1 MATRN
6 QDWYDLNTGRSYPV
20 ADDATLIDSAGG
32 RLPNHII
39 CDLHI
44 LFPELAG
51 EYAYLGAVTVSS
63 NLVSVIVMASPGVA
77 GRSTVAL
84 AAVNLTKP
92 ITKYRHY
99 PLEALYPGVGG
110 WIVFGEGIDENY
122 QGRFGRA
129 SQSRLVEK
137 TARKYPELPI
147 PNVGKAGNNS
157 PLTGLVLLEAGND
170 MEIVSE
176 CREIPAHP
184 VPSHSS
190 YYCGGDELGTQ
201 VRDVIVFRL
210 RSNTAEEENVFNKYK
225 GRCGARP
232 ESLSCGDPQPIQFL
246 GPVSPDCC
254 GNINLELRGCMLAS
268 RVTREDTD
276 VACGVVVDCDLDIDE
291 ACVTAKYLPE
301 EDGKLPTEYD
311 DLCASVSEIV
321 EAPEGDFVWL
331 SDSFQYTGATSDL
344 ADRILDGYGYPFGEA
359 GGGEEWAS
367 TVPSNYQEHANDY
380 VEVTGGPAVGVPA
393 LVDFD
398 IPNAS
403 VVVSMTFGT
412 LLFQNT
418 YIGTPIAL
426 DNDNFLKGTV
436 TRLTVGTDVLQLW
449 KLTAG
454 VWAQIGGDTLLPE
467 ELDNSNVY
475 RLTTFY
481 DSVNARIRLYE
492 VVVGQ
497 ADRLIESKDSV
508 HGVDL
513 TTYNKAGIY
522 GWTAGALLVVRVHSF
537 YAGLHE
543 ASLDAQ
549 PIAADPTLPKSPAI
563 VGDWAI
569 QQGQFTWNA
578 GVFTSSSLA
587 MTNLATF
594 EPAVPPVGTIGR
606 FAETEFQILEGDAG
620 DKHHAGVVIN
630 YRETSVGSGV
640 YQFWLVDVDW
650 DGIFTGFKSFRVA
663 RFTGYQWIT
672 EQAVAVPGLAL
683 DNRYRLTVSVEQSD
697 DGAVWVTGQL
707 EGIDGPA
714 LDISI
719 GPVRLTQYLPDD
731 DLFGIIAQQSA
742 TEFQTFVV
750 DNL

>member
-1 MATRN
+1 M
-6 QDWYDLNTGRSYPV
+6 
-20 ADDATLIDSAGG
+20 
-32 RLPNHII
+32 
-39 CDLHI
+39 
-44 LFPELAG
+44 
-51 EYAYLGAVTVSS
+51 
-63 NLVSVIVMASPGVA
+63 
-77 GRSTVAL
+77 
-84 AAVNLTKP
+84 
-92 ITKYRHY
+92 
-99 PLEALYPGVGG
+99 
-110 WIVFGEGIDENY
+110 
-122 QGRFGRA
+122 
-129 SQSRLVEK
+129 
-137 TARKYPELPI
+137 
-147 PNVGKAGNNS
+147 
-157 PLTGLVLLEAGND
+157 
-170 MEIVSE
+170 
-176 CREIPAHP
+176 
-184 VPSHSS
+184 
-190 YYCGGDELGTQ
+190 
-201 VRDVIVFRL
+201 
-210 RSNTAEEENVFNKYK
+210 
-225 GRCGARP
+225 
-232 ESLSCGDPQPIQFL
+232 
-246 GPVSPDCC
+246 
-254 GNINLELRGCMLAS
+254 
-268 RVTREDTD
+268 
-276 VACGVVVDCDLDIDE
+276 
-291 ACVTAKYLPE
+291 
-301 EDGKLPTEYD
+301 
-311 DLCASVSEIV
+311 
-321 EAPEGDFVWL
+321 
-331 SDSFQYTGATSDL
+331 
-344 ADRILDGYGYPFGEA
+344 
-359 GGGEEWAS
+359 
-367 TVPSNYQEHANDY
+367 
-380 VEVTGGPAVGVPA
+380 
-393 LVDFD
+393 
-398 IPNAS
+398 
-403 VVVSMTFGT
+403 
-412 LLFQNT
+412 
-418 YIGTPIAL
+418 
-426 DNDNFLKGTV
+426 
-436 TRLTVGTDVLQLW
+436 
-449 KLTAG
+449 
-454 VWAQIGGDTLLPE
+454 PE